1 MASSKEYLAFVLEQL
16 NGLDG
21 LRTRGMMG
29 EFLLYYEGR
38 VIGGV
43 YDDRLLLKPTPSA
56 LALMQEN
63 ELELTM
69 ELPYEGAKA
78 MLLADVDRKELLQEL
93 VRAVAADLP
102 APKKLS

>member
-29 EFLLYYEGR
+29 EYLLYCEGKP
-38 VIGGV
+38 VGGV
-43 YDDRLLLKPTPSA
+43 YDDRLLLN
-56 LALMQEN
+56 LALVKKN
-63 ELELTM
+63 GLEMTM

-78 MLLADVDRKELLQEL
+78 MLLADVDRKEQLQEL
-93 VRAVAADLP
+93 VRAIAADLP